1 MEKGRSRNE
10 EIAGFCEKS
19 RECSS
24 QGFSVSQWCKILQ
37 IIPPSP
43 KVQENRVERKKNGRM
58 NIFRNWPD
66 VQFSL
71 AGIYLSI
78 YQIIIIM

>member
-43 KVQENRVERKKNGRM
+43 KVQENRVERKKM
-58 NIFRNWPD
+58 D
-66 VQFSL
+66 E
-71 AGIYLSI
+71 
-78 YQIIIIM
+78 